1 MAGSDFFG
9 VLCRVFDFH
18 FACLRLFVVLS
29 FFCLTVFLFSPLHA
43 QGSHLSRRAGF
54 WRVVFDNTYSVFTGK
69 DLQYT
74 LTVAA
79 VPPEANGDVE
89 DVRPAAAIGAADAGG
104 PA

>member
-1 MAGSDFFG
+1 
-9 VLCRVFDFH
+9 L
-18 FACLRLFVVLS
+18 
-29 FFCLTVFLFSPLHA
+29 
-43 QGSHLSRRAGF
+43 

-74 LTVAA
+74 LSVAA

-89 DVRPAAAIGAADAGG
+89 DVRPAAAIAAVSAIGAADAGG